1 MAAVLPAAGPA
12 MPIRSRLIALS
23 VAILLPVI
31 VAGGFGLAML
41 YQKRDHEAQKDLRE
55 ITRALAAVVER
66 ERAAIAST
74 PTTPTGAS
82 DLARLPGST
91 LQKVLEDQRLRP
103 GWSAAIL
110 DGKGVLLARHPEPEK
125 YVGKPAADSL
135 LARIR
140 HEPEGLFRGPR
151 LDGVESVAYYTHIR
165 GTEWTFV
172 TAMPQSEVRAT
183 LIAAWQFIGAM
194 ALAGLALALLMAYF
208 ASRSIADEVSELT
221 RLAGDLGSGRKV
233 EVPQTGITEIRQVAI
248 EMARASERIRS
259 AKEEL
264 EARVSQVL
272 AESQKAHEAVLQQQ
286 KLEALGRLTGGIA
299 HDYNNLLQTIS
310 MSIEVA
316 ARSAKEPVVVNALEA
331 GKRAAQ
337 NAAKLT
343 RQLMSFGRNRVGE
356 VVTVDFRDR
365 LLLMKDLLANAL
377 RADIGLHIEAA
388 GDLWPITVD
397 TVQLELALLN
407 AALNA
412 RDAMPKGGTLT
423 IRAGNEIVQRGQV
436 ADLTPGEYVRVD
448 IHDTGEGIAPE
459 LLPRVFEPFFTT
471 KETGK
476 GSGLGL
482 AQIYG
487 FAKQFGGMAEI
498 RSPGGRGTTVSMFLP
513 RAGTPVADHAP
524 ASGRPARPARRYD
537 VLFVEDDPLVQ
548 QVVVPALQASG
559 FAVVPAASAQ
569 EALAI
574 ATERKID
581 AVLTDIVMPGG
592 SDGMDLAMQ
601 LKRRF
606 PDLPVILAT
615 GYTQELPHAPGLR
628 LLLKPYRLEDAE
640 ALLLEE
646 LNRTR
651 TASA

>member
-1 MAAVLPAAGPA
+1 

-23 VAILLPVI
+23 VAILLPLI

-41 YQKRDHEAQKDLRE
+41 YQEREHEARNDLRE
-55 ITRALAAVVER
+55 LTRALAAVIGR
-66 ERAAIAST
+66 ELAAIANKARTHAPS
-74 PTTPTGAS
+74 PDLSAS
-82 DLARLPGST
+82 DLAGFPDST
-91 LQKVLEDQRLRP
+91 LQRMLEDQRLRP

-110 DGKGVLLARHPEPEK
+110 DSKGVLLARHPEPEK
-125 YVGKPAADSL
+125 YVGKRATDGL
-135 LARIR
+135 LTRISR
-140 HEPEGLFRGPR
+140 EPEGLFRGPR
-151 LDGVESVAYYTHIR
+151 LDGVESLVYYTRIA

-172 TAMPQSEVRAT
+172 TGMPQSEVRAT
-183 LIAAWQFIGAM
+183 LIAAWQFTGAM

-208 ASRSIADEVSELT
+208 ASRTIADEVSELT
-221 RLAGDLGSGRKV
+221 RLAADLGSGRKV
-233 EVPQTGITEIRQVAI
+233 DVPQTGITEIRQVAI

-264 EARVSQVL
+264 EARVSETL

-316 ARSAKEPVVVNALEA
+316 ARSAKEPVVANALDA

-365 LLLMKDLLANAL
+365 VLQMKDLIANAL
-377 RADIGLHIEAA
+377 RADIRLHIEAA

-412 RDAMPKGGTLT
+412 RDAMPKGGALT
-423 IRAGNEIVQRGQV
+423 ISARNEIVQVGHV
-436 ADLTPGEYVRVD
+436 AELTPGEYVRVA

-459 LLPRVFEPFFTT
+459 VLPRVFEPFFTT
-471 KETGK
+471 KEMGK

-498 RSPGGRGTTVSMFLP
+498 HSAGGRGTAVSMLLP
-513 RAGTPVADHAP
+513 RAGTPVADHTR
-524 ASGRPARPARRYD
+524 ASGRQARPARRYD

-559 FAVVPAASAQ
+559 FAVVPAASAE

-574 ATERKID
+574 AAQRKID

-592 SDGMDLAMQ
+592 SDGLDLAMQ

-646 LNRTR
+646 LSRAR
-651 TASA
+651 MASA

>member
-1 MAAVLPAAGPA
+1 VGRGSERMRRG
-12 MPIRSRLIALS
+12 
-23 VAILLPVI
+23 
-31 VAGGFGLAML
+31 
-41 YQKRDHEAQKDLRE
+41 KEE
-55 ITRALAAVVER
+55 VEGR
-66 ERAAIAST
+66 
-74 PTTPTGAS
+74 
-82 DLARLPGST
+82 
-91 LQKVLEDQRLRP
+91 
-103 GWSAAIL
+103 
-110 DGKGVLLARHPEPEK
+110 
-125 YVGKPAADSL
+125 
-135 LARIR
+135 
-140 HEPEGLFRGPR
+140 
-151 LDGVESVAYYTHIR
+151 
-165 GTEWTFV
+165 
-172 TAMPQSEVRAT
+172 
-183 LIAAWQFIGAM
+183 
-194 ALAGLALALLMAYF
+194 
-208 ASRSIADEVSELT
+208 VSET
-221 RLAGDLGSGRKV
+221 
-233 EVPQTGITEIRQVAI
+233 
-248 EMARASERIRS
+248 
-259 AKEEL
+259 
-264 EARVSQVL
+264 L
-272 AESQKAHEAVLQQQ
+272 AESEKAHEAVLQQQ

-316 ARSAKEPVVVNALEA
+316 ARSAKEPVVANALDA

-365 LLLMKDLLANAL
+365 VLQMKDLIANAL
-377 RADIGLHIEAA
+377 RADIRLHIEAA

-412 RDAMPKGGTLT
+412 RDAMPKGGALT
-423 IRAGNEIVQRGQV
+423 ISARNEIVQPGQV
-436 ADLTPGEYVRVD
+436 AGLTPGEYVRVA

-459 LLPRVFEPFFTT
+459 VLPRVFEPFFTT

-487 FAKQFGGMAEI
+487 FAKQFGGIAEI
-498 RSPGGRGTTVSMFLP
+498 RSPGGQGTTVSMLLP
-513 RAGTPVADHAP
+513 RAGTPVADHAR
-524 ASGRPARPARRYD
+524 ASGRQPRPARRYD

-559 FAVVPAASAQ
+559 FAVVPAASAE

-574 ATERKID
+574 AAQRKID

-646 LNRTR
+646 LSRTR